1 MTYLRLQSFGTTGAA
16 AALAAAA
23 ALCFPAAAAPAAA
36 PKACSILTRSVA
48 ANLLREQPRTIVS
61 TPLVCQYG
69 RASERASTT
78 RSTVG
83 LTIVRNAS
91 VAAARTTQHRL
102 EQIAPAKAPPGMT
115 GFARGA
121 LTIPG
126 GEATYVYY
134 RQAGGPAVGGFVF
147 LRIGAYTAQL
157 TPDVRA
163 AGGRAFTAADL
174 RKAAAGLAANWA
186 KSA

>member
-1 MTYLRLQSFGTTGAA
+1 MTNPSIGIVRMTVAAASLGAA
-16 AALAAAA
+16 AT
-23 ALCFPAAAAPAAA
+23 LCSPVAGAAAPRSCAVLTAQIAA
-36 PKACSILTRSVA
+36 S
-48 ANLLREQPRTIVS
+48 LLKEQTRTIVS
-61 TPLVCQYG
+61 TPLICQYG
-69 RASERASTT
+69 RSSERASTT
-78 RSTVG
+78 RSTIG
-83 LTIVRNAS
+83 LTIVRNPG
-91 VAAARTTQHRL
+91 VAAAKATQHRL
-102 EQIAPAKAPPGMT
+102 ERIAPTKAPPGMT

-121 LTIPG
+121 LTLPG

-163 AGGRAFTAADL
+163 AGGRLFTAADL
-174 RKAAAGLAANWA
+174 RKAAAALAANWA